1 MAVHAAGV
9 MAEDMTASAD
19 LPSGMA
25 SRAIPSRVCT
35 PSVSNPPLSTDAPW
49 TDLEFGTVEGTI
61 WAGAKALT

>member
-1 MAVHAAGV
+1 M

-25 SRAIPSRVCT
+25 SRAIPSRVST
-35 PSVSNPPLSTDAPW
+35 PSVFSPPLLTDAPW
-49 TDLEFGTVEGTI
+49 TDFEFGTLEGTI